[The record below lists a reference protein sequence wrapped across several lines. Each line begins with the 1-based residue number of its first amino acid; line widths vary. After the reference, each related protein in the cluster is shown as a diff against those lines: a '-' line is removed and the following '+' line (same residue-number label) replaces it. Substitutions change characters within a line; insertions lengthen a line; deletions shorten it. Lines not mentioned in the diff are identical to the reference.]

1 MMTHLEQVL
10 VEVDFLDP
18 ENPKQVMARLR
29 RLYNRQRLDTM
40 EVNILRGILASTQ
53 KTIAKL
59 Q

>member
-1 MMTHLEQVL
+1 
-10 VEVDFLDP
+10 
-18 ENPKQVMARLR
+18 VMARLR